1 MFITSVQ
8 MKQPSTK
15 RKVWQKVKMARL
27 KAYVIHSILVSVY
40 DKGAWPDNETRTGL
54 NQFSHTH
61 LSEAQLAHP

>member
-1 MFITSVQ
+1 
-8 MKQPSTK
+8 
-15 RKVWQKVKMARL
+15 MARL

-40 DKGAWPDNETRTGL
+40 DKGAWPDNETQTGL